1 MWVSLIRLAPTE
13 NTMLGFVIFL
23 VLLFILLIVGV
34 WYYYSWT
41 PQGVLADVEANVQ
54 SADLLK
60 QAAEKAQYVEEAQK
74 DIKDSM
80 QDVDAQKFNPV
91 KNYRK

>member
-23 VLLFILLIVGV
+23 VLLFILIIVGV

-74 DIKDSM
+74 DIKESM

>member
-1 MWVSLIRLAPTE
+1 
-13 NTMLGFVIFL
+13 MLGFVIFL